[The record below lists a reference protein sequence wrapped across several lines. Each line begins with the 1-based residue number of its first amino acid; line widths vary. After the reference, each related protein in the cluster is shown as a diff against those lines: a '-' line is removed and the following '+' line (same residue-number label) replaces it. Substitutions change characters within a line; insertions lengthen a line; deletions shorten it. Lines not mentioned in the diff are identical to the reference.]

1 MRRSSHL
8 FDDPQQRAEDF
19 MISLRWFCA
28 KFFVK
33 IRFDRFGIFAVVGL
47 DDLVGFLRL
56 CDVQAVYTQQR
67 GGQARP
73 AGGAA
78 PYRMIFGEGGAQSGI
93 F

>member
-1 MRRSSHL
+1 
-8 FDDPQQRAEDF
+8 

-78 PYRMIFGEGGAQSGI
+78 PYRMIFGMFLITCGAVFADRLHSI
-93 F
+93 ISMTVL

>member
-1 MRRSSHL
+1 
-8 FDDPQQRAEDF
+8 

-56 CDVQAVYTQQR
+56 CDVQAVYTQQQ
-67 GGQARP
+67 GGQAP
-73 AGGAA
+73 TAGGAA
-78 PYRMIFGEGGAQSGI
+78 PYPMIFGEGRPQSGI